1 MKRTL
6 LVALA
11 ALFILSLMSA
21 AAAAEK
27 SYSPEFSVS
36 GRVVSADFLTRTLS
50 IRWTEP
56 PLTSAEGK
64 ATDITFT
71 MGGTTRVRMCNED
84 KRFEDIRI
92 GEKVEVKYHER
103 EGKLF
108 ADRIDLPTPLIAC
121 YLE

>member
-1 MKRTL
+1 M
-6 LVALA
+6 
-11 ALFILSLMSA
+11 LSLVNA
-21 AAAAEK
+21 AVAAEK
-27 SYSPEFSVS
+27 SYSPEFSIS
-36 GRVVSADFLTRTLS
+36 GQVVSVDFLTRTLN

-71 MGGTTRVRMCNED
+71 MGGTTRVMMCNQD
-84 KRFEDIRI
+84 MKLDDIKM
-92 GEKVEVKYHER
+92 GQKVEVKYHER